1 MSRLGQ
7 LDMPVHAC
15 CGDSPAEAHRRAAR
29 WAATLLVVASS
40 AAAAAQPA
48 ASRPAGASAVTRLR
62 VVDVALPSGH
72 VLAALKDERSGA
84 LLAAQRV
91 APSSYACLQRARGD
105 EPPAPLTPVFAAHE
119 SAADFAFLLPPE
131 SRGGVKIVEVDG
143 GLRITVCGQP
153 FTEYRHAD
161 VPKPFFYPLLARGG
175 VHMTRH
181 FPMRTDR
188 NDEERDHPHQRSLW
202 FAFGSVNGV
211 DFWTEGDKAGRI
223 VHGRISDVVS
233 GPVFGSFTATNEWR
247 DAGGRVLLRDERVF
261 RVYAT
266 PDQRLIDY
274 EVTLIASEGPVT
286 LGDTKEG
293 MMAIRVAPWLCLTG
307 KKPTGHIVNSAG
319 QRDAVAW
326 GKRAA
331 WVDYFGAFDDA
342 SPARTLG
349 VAIFDHPSNLRHPTW
364 WHARDYGLFA
374 ANPFGQHDFEG
385 KPPGTG
391 DYRMESGEALTFRYR
406 IVIHEGDADTAA
418 IGAIFDA
425 WTREPALAA
434 GR

>member
-1 MSRLGQ
+1 MIADLRL
-7 LDMPVHAC
+7 DRRRASHA
-15 CGDSPAEAHRRAAR
+15 GIRRAA
-29 WAATLLVVASS
+29 AAPALAAILGSVAMGT
-40 AAAAAQPA
+40 AAAQSPEVSTTSPTPPA
-48 ASRPAGASAVTRLR
+48 ITIVQLVEIAV
-62 VVDVALPSGH
+62 PPGH
-72 VLAALKDERSGA
+72 VLAALKDEHTGA
-84 LLAAQRV
+84 LLAAQ
-91 APSSYACLQRARGD
+91 PIKPGSFACLRRTRPD
-105 EPPAPLTPVFAAHE
+105 ESPAPLTPVFAADGPTT
-119 SAADFAFLLPPE
+119 DFSFLLPPQA
-131 SRGGVKIVEVDG
+131 RGGVKISEIDG
-143 GLRITVCGQP
+143 GLRVSVCGQA
-153 FTEYRHAD
+153 FTEYRHVD
-161 VPKPFFYPLLARGG
+161 VPKPFFYPLLAPGG

-181 FPMRTDR
+181 FPMRADR
-188 NDEERDHPHQRSLW
+188 PDEERDHPHQRSLW

-211 DFWTEGDKAGRI
+211 DFWTESDKSGRI
-223 VHGRISDVVS
+223 CHTRLSDVVS
-233 GPVFGSFTATNEWR
+233 GPVFGSFTAANEWR
-247 DAGGRVLLRDERVF
+247 DAGGRPLLRDERVF
-261 RVYAT
+261 HFYAT

-391 DYRMESGEALTFRYR
+391 DYRMESGETLTFRYR
-406 IVIHEGDADTAA
+406 IVIHAADADTAA
-418 IGAIFDA
+418 IGAMFDA